1 MCGSKLCVNTVCMQV
16 PKEARRGDTL
26 SKAFWKRQH
35 SQSSSCRSLSLDQA
49 YSNNITLQK
58 TEARKGV
65 GERRKEK
72 EIEGF

>member
-1 MCGSKLCVNTVCMQV
+1 M
-16 PKEARRGDTL
+16 

-35 SQSSSCRSLSLDQA
+35 SQSFSCRSLSLDQA
-49 YSNNITLQK
+49 YSNNISLQK